1 MDQSLEH
8 NPGDHEDPLS
18 GPTWMVAFLGAV
30 LLAVI
35 MLGLTA
41 LYYNAKTQEET
52 VKVITRDP
60 DELVKLREQQ
70 SAQIHGPSRYVEE
83 IVTVEGSEE
92 GKRERALVIP
102 IEQAMELVVKEA
114 GASPDTP
121 QRGSGS

>member
-41 LYYNAKTQEET
+41 LYYNANTQEET
-52 VKVITRDP
+52 IKVITRDP
-60 DELVKLREQQ
+60 DELVKLRQEQL
-70 SAQIHGPSRYVEE
+70 AQIQGPPRYVEE
-83 IVTVEGSEE
+83 IVPVEGSEE
-92 GKRERALVIP
+92 GKREKALVIP

-114 GASPDTP
+114 GASPSTP
-121 QRGSGS
+121 KRGGGS